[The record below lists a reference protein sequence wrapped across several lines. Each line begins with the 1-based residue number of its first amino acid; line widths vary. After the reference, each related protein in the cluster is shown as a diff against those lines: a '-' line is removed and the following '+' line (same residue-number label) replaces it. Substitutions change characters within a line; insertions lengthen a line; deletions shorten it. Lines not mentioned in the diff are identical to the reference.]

1 MFKKA
6 TQYTSLAIGF
16 LSLLWLLQIS
26 VVRESDK
33 ESYASSLQKT
43 KELATSHESIS
54 SSKQHR
60 AGVRKDLWLTQA
72 DKTRLHTRIDSESSI
87 VTLLPSEDKVD
98 IIENLDNLKCWMQDR
113 ITSQDGQTMQ
123 QMRYF
128 VAKSGTYQY
137 SSGLFLADQVAI
149 SVFRLPGSNLQ
160 TLVDPKKAFLKGI
173 AKSIS
178 FSVEGKGPQFQAEA
192 FQAMLNTEETV
203 R

>member
-6 TQYTSLAIGF
+6 TKLTSLAIGF

-26 VVRESDK
+26 IVRDSDK
-33 ESYASSLQKT
+33 ESYASTLQKT
-43 KELATSHESIS
+43 KEIATSHESIS
-54 SSKQHR
+54 ASKQHR
-60 AGVRKDLWLTQA
+60 AGVQKDLWLTQA
-72 DKTRLHTRIDSESSI
+72 DKTRLHTRIDSESSV

-98 IIENLDNLKCWMQDR
+98 IIENLDNLRCWMQDR
-113 ITSQDGQTMQ
+113 VTSQNGQTLQ

-137 SSGLFLADQVAI
+137 STGLFLATQVAI

-160 TLVDPKKAFLKGI
+160 THVDPQKALLKGI

-192 FQAMLNTEETV
+192 FQAMLNTEDSI